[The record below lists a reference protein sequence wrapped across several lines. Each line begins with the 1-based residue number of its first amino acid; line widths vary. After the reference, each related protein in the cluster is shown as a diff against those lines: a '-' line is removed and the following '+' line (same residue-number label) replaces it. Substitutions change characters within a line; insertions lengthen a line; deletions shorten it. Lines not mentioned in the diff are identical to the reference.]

1 MRSPI
6 PGLPCSTCKSR
17 AWVGTQRIKCMGTG
31 EHKRRGAGS
40 GADFLK
46 RKMQGKLIIKDEVP
60 EHNNTIKM
68 RR

>member
-6 PGLPCSTCKSR
+6 PGLPCSTCKSH

-40 GADFLK
+40 GADFK
-46 RKMQGKLIIKDEVP
+46 KKKNPRETHHKG
-60 EHNNTIKM
+60 
-68 RR
+68 